1 MMCSMILITFQRSR
15 IPIAAKVDDGKILAG
30 ALQLDHVSVSPKYNV
45 LDHVY
50 WNTEVAIKN

>member
-1 MMCSMILITFQRSR
+1 MCSMILITFQRSR
-15 IPIAAKVDDGKILAG
+15 IPIAAKVDDGILTG

>member
-1 MMCSMILITFQRSR
+1 MCSMILITFQRSR